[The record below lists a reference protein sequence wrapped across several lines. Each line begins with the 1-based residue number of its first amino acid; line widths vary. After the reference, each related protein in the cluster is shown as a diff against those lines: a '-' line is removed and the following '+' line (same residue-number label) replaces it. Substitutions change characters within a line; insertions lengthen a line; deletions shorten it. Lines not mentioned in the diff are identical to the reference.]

1 MALKQRD
8 ESKKYIRIK
17 DGKLYVGK
25 DLETPYDEIE
35 GTITNLYYKNEE
47 YEGTPQR
54 KLIIVLND
62 NEGSYQ
68 LGVNVESSSYSS
80 LIGFLPNIEITKPI
94 TLHPRAETITKDGK
108 EVTRRSILVSQEGK
122 FAKAYFT
129 KDHPHGL
136 PKWEV
141 VQVGKKKV
149 TDKTEYLEFLENFV
163 QKNLISKINVEQP
176 VAADVDDE
184 DEVEDLD
191 DGKAPWE

>member
-8 ESKKYIRIK
+8 ESKKYLRIK

-25 DLETPYDEIE
+25 DLDTPYDEIE

-54 KLIIVLND
+54 KLIVILSD
-62 NEGSYQ
+62 DEGSYQ
-68 LGVNVESSSYSS
+68 LGINVESTSYSS
-80 LIGFLPNIEITKPI
+80 LIGFLPNIDITKPI
-94 TLHPRAETITKDGK
+94 TLHPRAETTTKDGK

-122 FAKAYFT
+122 FAKSYFT

-149 TDKTEYLEFLENFV
+149 TDKTEYLEFLEKFV
-163 QKNLISKINVEQP
+163 QKNLISKISTEQP
-176 VAADVDDE
+176 VAADVDD
-184 DEVEDLD
+184 DEVEGFD